1 MNEVTKMN
9 NEIQIKNSK
18 TELELMTED
27 LLLDTA
33 SNLGQNKTIKVP
45 IAELA
50 TLGAG
55 VSSLIPKMAKIT
67 QTTSLPVDGLYRLA
81 NQSVGEVLKQAKD
94 GTFWGA
100 LKKADGSS
108 KMLKLQSVDQLA
120 ATTTS
125 NMMMPIDPATAMM
138 AVALYSIEKELGQIA
153 EMEKEILSFLE
164 IEKKAEI
171 EADVETL
178 MDITRKY
185 KSSWDNEHF
194 IASNHKLVLDIQRTA
209 RKNSN
214 FYFKKIEERIKSNK
228 LTLSQTQVNGLLK
241 DLENEF
247 KYYRL
252 SLYTYSLA
260 SLMEIML
267 SGNFKEEYISGIK
280 YQITSMS
287 TAYRNLFDES
297 SIKLEKISST
307 AIEAN
312 MLKGIGTVGNAFGKA
327 IGKIPLVEK
336 GSLDEFLEKSGE
348 KLKVNARSMESKAVR
363 EFAALNNPKTSVFT
377 EKMDDMIMI
386 FNHSNSIGFDKDYLY
401 LSA

>member
-1 MNEVTKMN
+1 MKELTKAN
-9 NEIQIKNSK
+9 NDIENVDEQK
-18 TELELMTED
+18 ELELLTD
-27 LLLDTA
+27 NLLLDTK
-33 SNLGQNKTIKVP
+33 SILDEDKTIKVP
-45 IAELA
+45 ISELA
-50 TLGAG
+50 SLGAIA
-55 VSSLIPKMAKIT
+55 SSLMPSITTITSTTTIPTDNIFR
-67 QTTSLPVDGLYRLA
+67 VA
-81 NQSVGEVLKQAKD
+81 NQEVGEVLRQAKD
-94 GTFWGA
+94 GLFYGS
-100 LKKADGSS
+100 LKRTDNTS
-108 KMLKLQSVDQLA
+108 KFAKWESVNSLSG
-120 ATTTS
+120 TTTS
-125 NMMMPIDPATAMM
+125 TAIVPFDPATAMM

-185 KSSWDNEHF
+185 KSSCDNEHF

-209 RKNSN
+209 RKNTN
-214 FYFKKIEERIKSNK
+214 FYFKKIEERIKNNK
-228 LTLSQTQVNGLLK
+228 FTLSQTQVNTLLK

-280 YQITSMS
+280 DQITLMS
-287 TAYRNLFDES
+287 TTYRNLFADS
-297 SIKLEKISST
+297 SIKLEKVSST

-312 MLKGIGTVGNAFGKA
+312 MLKGIGTVGDAFGKV
-327 IGKIPLVEK
+327 IEKIPLIEK

-348 KLKVNARSMESKAVR
+348 KLKVNARSIESKAVR

-386 FNHSNSIGFDKDYLY
+386 FNHSSSIGFDKDYLY
-401 LSA
+401 LSV

>member
-55 VSSLIPKMAKIT
+55 VSSLIPKMEKIT

-81 NQSVGEVLKQAKD
+81 NQSVGEVLKQAQD

-100 LKKADGSS
+100 LKKVDGSS
-108 KMLKLQSVDQLA
+108 KMLKLQSVNQLA

-125 NMMMPIDPATAMM
+125 NIMMPIDPATAMM
-138 AVALYSIEKELGQIA
+138 AFALYSIEKELGQIV

-209 RKNSN
+209 RKNTN

-228 LTLSQTQVNGLLK
+228 LTLSQTQVNGL
-241 DLENEF
+241 
-247 KYYRL
+247 
-252 SLYTYSLA
+252 
-260 SLMEIML
+260 
-267 SGNFKEEYISGIK
+267 
-280 YQITSMS
+280 
-287 TAYRNLFDES
+287 
-297 SIKLEKISST
+297 KI
-307 AIEAN
+307 
-312 MLKGIGTVGNAFGKA
+312 
-327 IGKIPLVEK
+327 
-336 GSLDEFLEKSGE
+336 
-348 KLKVNARSMESKAVR
+348 
-363 EFAALNNPKTSVFT
+363 
-377 EKMDDMIMI
+377 
-386 FNHSNSIGFDKDYLY
+386 
-401 LSA
+401 

>member
-1 MNEVTKMN
+1 MNEVAKTN
-9 NEIQIKNSK
+9 NEIQITNSK
-18 TELELMTED
+18 TELESMTED
-27 LLLDTA
+27 LLLDTV
-33 SNLGQNKTIKVP
+33 SNLDQNKTIKVP

-50 TLGAG
+50 TLGAS
-55 VSSLIPKMAKIT
+55 VSSLIPKVAHIT
-67 QTTSLPVDGLYRLA
+67 QVASLPVDGLYRLA
-81 NQSVGEVLKQAKD
+81 NQEVGEVLRQAKD
-94 GTFWGA
+94 GLYYGS
-100 LKKADGSS
+100 LKRIDNTS
-108 KMLKLQSVDQLA
+108 KFAKWQSVNSLSG
-120 ATTTS
+120 TTTS
-125 NMMMPIDPATAMM
+125 TAIAPFDPATAMM

-164 IEKKAEI
+164 VEKKAEI

-209 RKNSN
+209 RKNTN
-214 FYFKKIEERIKSNK
+214 FYFKKIEERIKNNK
-228 LTLSQTQVNGLLK
+228 FTLSQTQVNALLK

-267 SGNFKEEYISGIK
+267 SGNFKEEYIAGIK
-280 YQITSMS
+280 DQIISMS

-297 SIKLEKISST
+297 SIKLEKVSSMS
-307 AIEAN
+307 IEAN

-327 IGKIPLVEK
+327 IGKIPLIEK

-348 KLKVNARSMESKAVR
+348 KLKVNARSMESKAAR
-363 EFAALNNPKTSVFT
+363 EFAALNNPKISVFT

-386 FNHSNSIGFDKDYLY
+386 FNYSNSIGFDKDYLY
-401 LSA
+401 LST